1 MSLHKIA
8 LYIENLIQ
16 EALSSHLRIK
26 INLRK
31 SYFQQIFLQLG
42 NTQQQWQ
49 TIKDATIN
57 DLDFQTNCQ
66 KVLLQIFSA
75 NSAIGNENIK

>member
-66 KVLLQIFSA
+66 KVLLQFF
-75 NSAIGNENIK
+75 

>member
-31 SYFQQIFLQLG
+31 PYLQQIFLQLG

-49 TIKDATIN
+49 TIKDAKIN

-66 KVLLQIFSA
+66 KVLLQFF
-75 NSAIGNENIK
+75 